1 MNTTTQEQIDYT
13 PARKELRQDII
24 ERSGQ
29 PIFECYACRRC
40 AAGCPVAPETGGFT
54 PDKLIRSI
62 LYGDKEAIFNN
73 PLIWRCVSCFTC
85 GTRCPNNIHSS
96 KINETLKQIQQ
107 EDNLHTAYPG
117 VAYFHQEFFKSAIRS
132 GRLNEIDFLL
142 RYQIRYSLR
151 LIKHREFKKVGNEL
165 RKQIKFGNT
174 LRKKK
179 RLELSLHSCKGRREL
194 KKIYSREK
202 NKQEK

>member
-13 PARKELRQDII
+13 PARQEFTQNII

-29 PIFECYACRRC
+29 PIFGCYACKRC

-85 GTRCPNNIHSS
+85 GTRCPNNIHCS
-96 KINETLKQIQQ
+96 KINEALKQIHK
-107 EDNLHTAYPG
+107 EENLHSSYPG
-117 VAYFHQEFFKSAIRS
+117 VAYFHEEFFKSAIRS

-142 RYQIRYSLR
+142 RYQVRYNLR
-151 LIKHREFKKVGNEL
+151 LAKHGEFKKIGKEL
-165 RKQIKFGNT
+165 RKQIKFGNS

-179 RLELSLHSCKGRREL
+179 RLGLSLHSSKGRREL
-194 KKIYSREK
+194 KKIKAHQIRK
-202 NKQEK
+202 RKM